1 MTLGL
6 DVTRHLFRLY
16 QVFSV
21 SPGKADYLN
30 MADELRESD
39 ESDYENLSRHSSS
52 SPLPSHLRSSSS
64 RPSLTHLHELADPY
78 LPSFRGKDLSDAR
91 AALAKVLTSSVSRGA
106 LIKRLK
112 NSSTFPKFSNGS
124 SLMSMTQRCS
134 DNGVFWS
141 EHVPTSSLPTDPKW
155 EDPVERRGTTTFKMV
170 PTKKQNPKNSEIN
183 LGVTGQTQEEEN
195 PECKVSPEL
204 DRNLSESGEDPCSPA
219 VSDTEDSLLSHEP
232 PSQEIQDCDRP
243 ASLSPPLNSDNQ
255 VCAGSPLLSE
265 VGEEKQLEEDEAEV
279 TAEVIPAV
287 ESGCRDGE
295 TSTDDPI
302 TSEVSSGF
310 IQSPGRRSVS
320 TETDHCGSDVE
331 ERDVEEEVRQGEE
344 EAEDDSFPPPPSPVF
359 FNEDVEAFEETTEAV
374 EASSLTSSQ
383 PQSPASSGPSIA
395 HSEDHPTDSSSARP
409 HQPAAAGK
417 PLEKMSAAPSRFAEA
432 VALAVQRS
440 RLQRQ
445 GKGLGPQAPSGPHS
459 ALSSPSI
466 SLYQFGEYC

>member
-1 MTLGL
+1 M
-6 DVTRHLFRLY
+6 
-16 QVFSV
+16 
-21 SPGKADYLN
+21 
-30 MADELRESD
+30 DELRESD
-39 ESDYENLSRHSSS
+39 ESDYGNLSLHSSS

-78 LPSFRGKDLSDAR
+78 LPLFRGKDLSDAR

-106 LIKRLK
+106 LVKRLK
-112 NSSTFPKFSNGS
+112 NSSTFPKFSSGS

-155 EDPVERRGTTTFKMV
+155 EDPVERRGTTTFKVV
-170 PTKKQNPKNSEIN
+170 PSKKQNPKNSEIS
-183 LGVTGQTQEEEN
+183 LGVIGQTQEEEI

-204 DRNLSESGEDPCSPA
+204 DTNLTEAGEDPCSPA
-219 VSDTEDSLLSHEP
+219 ISDTETSLLSHEP

-243 ASLSPPLNSDNQ
+243 PSLSPPLNSDNQ
-255 VCAGSPLLSE
+255 VCTGSPLLSE

-279 TAEVIPAV
+279 TAEVMPAV
-287 ESGCRDGE
+287 ESDCRDGE

-302 TSEVSSGF
+302 TSEVSSVF
-310 IQSPGRRSVS
+310 IQSPSRRSVS
-320 TETDHCGSDVE
+320 TETDHCSDVD
-331 ERDVEEEVRQGEE
+331 ERDFEEEVRQGEE

-395 HSEDHPTDSSSARP
+395 RSEDHQTDSSSARP

-466 SLYQFGEYC
+466 SLYQFGEYY

>member
-1 MTLGL
+1 M
-6 DVTRHLFRLY
+6 
-16 QVFSV
+16 
-21 SPGKADYLN
+21 
-30 MADELRESD
+30 DELRESD
-39 ESDYENLSRHSSS
+39 ESDYGNLSLHSSS

-106 LIKRLK
+106 LVKRLK

-124 SLMSMTQRCS
+124 SLMSMTHRCS
-134 DNGVFWS
+134 NNGVFWS

-155 EDPVERRGTTTFKMV
+155 EDPVERRGTTTFKVV
-170 PTKKQNPKNSEIN
+170 PSKKQNPKNSEIS
-183 LGVTGQTQEEEN
+183 LGVTGQTQEEET

-204 DRNLSESGEDPCSPA
+204 DTNLTEAGEDPCSPA
-219 VSDTEDSLLSHEP
+219 VSDTETSLLSHEP
-232 PSQEIQDCDRP
+232 PPQEIQDCDRP
-243 ASLSPPLNSDNQ
+243 PSLSPPLNSDNQ

-265 VGEEKQLEEDEAEV
+265 VGEEKQLEEDEVEV
-279 TAEVIPAV
+279 TAEVMPAV
-287 ESGCRDGE
+287 ESDCRDGE

-302 TSEVSSGF
+302 TSEVPSGF
-310 IQSPGRRSVS
+310 IQSPSRRSVS
-320 TETDHCGSDVE
+320 AETDHCGSDVD

-344 EAEDDSFPPPPSPVF
+344 EAEGDSFPPPPSPVF

-395 HSEDHPTDSSSARP
+395 RSEDHQTDSSSARP

-417 PLEKMSAAPSRFAEA
+417 PLEKMSTAPSRFAEA